1 MTSTRPRDAATL
13 PPVTLTPEE
22 AAAIAVALAARPDG
36 MYADDGR
43 AALDKVLAALEPDP
57 RRREALVASSLLVRE
72 QSARVA
78 DGRQAVER
86 ALALHRVVVL
96 AYRDGKGAASRR
108 EVEPQLLARAADHE
122 YLVAWCRERQAM
134 RWFRW
139 DRIEGAE
146 LTEERAPRRNLTE
159 YGTPPVGAH
168 PTHPAGK
175 ALTKEP
181 ATPRLVLLPGGR
193 MD

>member
-22 AAAIAVALAARPDG
+22 AAAIAVALAARADG

-72 QSARVA
+72 QSARMA
-78 DGRQAVER
+78 DGRQAVEQ
-86 ALALHRVVVL
+86 ALALHQVVVL

-146 LTEERAPRRNLTE
+146 LTGERAPRRNLTD
-159 YGTPPVGAH
+159 YGTPPGGAH
-168 PTHPAGK
+168 PTHPAGR
-175 ALTKEP
+175 ARATAS

-193 MD
+193 R

>member
-57 RRREALVASSLLVRE
+57 RRRESLVASSLLVRE
-72 QSARVA
+72 ESARLA
-78 DGRQAVER
+78 DGRQVVER

-96 AYRDGKGAASRR
+96 AYRDGKGTASRR

-146 LTEERAPRRNLTE
+146 LTEERAPRRNLTDF
-159 YGTPPVGAH
+159 GTPPVGAH
-168 PTHPAGK
+168 PTHPAGR
-175 ALTKEP
+175 ALHRAP
-181 ATPRLVLLPGGR
+181 APPRLVLLPGGR